1 MRIKIKEMNFTN
13 NENYDDDY
21 LQHFKKRNNYITQI
35 IEDDKKRKNE
45 KLREYILEQNRVKAL
60 EEEIIK
66 LREIINKNKENYL
79 RDRNTNNNKLLN
91 LKLLVEEYK
100 Y

>member
-21 LQHFKKRNNYITQI
+21 LQHFKKRNNYITQLV
-35 IEDDKKRKNE
+35 EDDMKRKNE

-60 EEEIIK
+60 ETEIIT

-79 RDRNTNNNKLLN
+79 KERNTNNNKLLN

>member
-1 MRIKIKEMNFTN
+1 MNFTN

-21 LQHFKKRNNYITQI
+21 LQYYKKRNSYITQI

-45 KLREYILEQNRVKAL
+45 RLQKYILQQKKVKEL
-60 EEEIIK
+60 ENKVIE
-66 LREIINKNKENYL
+66 LQDTINKNKENYL
-79 RDRNTNNNKLLN
+79 KDRDTNNNKLLN
-91 LKLLVEEYK
+91 LKLLIEEYK

>member
-1 MRIKIKEMNFTN
+1 MNSADPKI
-13 NENYDDDY
+13 YDDDY
-21 LQHFKKRNNYITQI
+21 LQHFKKRNNYITQLV
-35 IEDDKKRKNE
+35 EDDMKRKNE
-45 KLREYILEQNRVKAL
+45 RLREYILEQNRVKAL
-60 EEEIIK
+60 ESEIIT

-79 RDRNTNNNKLLN
+79 KDRNTNNNKLLN

>member
-1 MRIKIKEMNFTN
+1 MNSADPKI
-13 NENYDDDY
+13 YDDDY
-21 LQHFKKRNNYITQI
+21 LQHFKKRNNYITQLV
-35 IEDDKKRKNE
+35 EDDMKRKNE
-45 KLREYILEQNRVKAL
+45 KLREYVLEQNRVKAL
-60 EEEIIK
+60 ESEIIT

-79 RDRNTNNNKLLN
+79 KERNTNNNKLLN